1 MTAYD
6 HDYRHHRRHRD
17 EPPFARDSRHTANRF
32 WAYLRS
38 RRMEC
43 WAFFAAGFLIAS
55 ILT

>member
-6 HDYRHHRRHRD
+6 HRRRYRD
-17 EPPFARDSRHTANRF
+17 EPPFARDSRRTASRF

-38 RRMEC
+38 RRTEC
-43 WAFFAAGFLIAS
+43 WVFFAAGFLIAS